1 MSTHTE
7 RIQYIQHLIAQG
19 KEVQVAT
26 LSQELEVSE
35 MTIRRDLTE
44 LERLGVLRKVHGGAI
59 KEVGKNLEPVFSM
72 RLTHRHSEK
81 NAIGKLAVNMVRE
94 GDTLAIDSGS
104 TALAFAQQ
112 LVKMDNLII
121 VTPSIHIG
129 MLFLHHPSTR
139 VFLSGG
145 ELRQH
150 EGSLVGDQTRKFF
163 ENLHFDKFFMSSAGI
178 DHEYGLTEYD
188 IDDATIKNNIISQSK
203 STIALMTDDKFNRT
217 AFARVCFLKEINM
230 LITNKWPQG
239 PLMRAL
245 KDNKVD
251 IQLVSTT

>member
-1 MSTHTE
+1 MSTHTQ
-7 RIQYIQHLIAQG
+7 RLNYIQNLISQG
-19 KEVQVAT
+19 KEVQVAS
-26 LSQELEVSE
+26 LSDELNVSE

-44 LERLGVLRKVHGGAI
+44 LESLGVLRKVHGGAI

-72 RLTHRHSEK
+72 RLTHKQHEK
-81 NAIGKLAVNMVRE
+81 DAIGKLALHMVHE

-104 TALAFAQQ
+104 TALAFARH
-112 LVKMDNLII
+112 LVKMDDLII

-129 MLFLHHPSTR
+129 MLFLHHPSIR

-163 ENLHFDKFFMSSAGI
+163 ENLHFDTFFMSSAGI
-178 DHEYGLTEYD
+178 DHDYGLTEYD
-188 IDDATIKNNIISQSK
+188 LDDATIKNNIISHSK
-203 STIALMTDDKFNRT
+203 STVALMTDDKFNRT
-217 AFARVCFLKEINM
+217 AFARVCFLEEIDV
-230 LITNKWPQG
+230 LITNKRPDGLLWT
-239 PLMRAL
+239 AL